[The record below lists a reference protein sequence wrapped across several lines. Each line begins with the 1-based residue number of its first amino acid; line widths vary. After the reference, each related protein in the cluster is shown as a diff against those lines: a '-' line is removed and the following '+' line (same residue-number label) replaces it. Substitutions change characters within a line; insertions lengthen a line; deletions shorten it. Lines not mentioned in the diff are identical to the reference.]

1 MKVLLN
7 KVRCR
12 LCLDEIVSTDEL
24 NLAWCKC
31 NNIAISGGS
40 KVMRRHGA
48 NEQSLDE
55 YDELSKW
62 EYDCPND
69 LEFM

>member
-12 LCLDEIVSTDEL
+12 LCLDEIVSTDKV

-31 NNIAISGGS
+31 KNIAISGGS
-40 KVMRRHGA
+40 TSLRRYGA
-48 NEQSLDE
+48 TNKALDE

-62 EYDCPND
+62 EYENSQD
-69 LEFM
+69 LDFL